1 MVKIV
6 RRRFGRGF
14 VLAAV
19 GAALLTGLALA
30 GGGGDATIEAT
41 QFSVDHTFTGVE
53 VAECP
58 AGKRALG
65 GGVVQ
70 SGQAAGLNVRA
81 SGPLDASGDAL
92 NTKDGDTAKQWYAA
106 VRNFSGADD
115 RVFKVF
121 AICSAASKARI
132 EATKFTLDNG
142 ESGDEF
148 AKCPAGKRAL
158 GGGVVQSGSSAGLF
172 VRASGPLDASG
183 DALDTKDGDKA
194 TQWYAAVVN
203 FSGADDR
210 VFKVFAICAAD
221 TKARIE
227 ATKLTVDDAQTD
239 QEYVKCGQGKRALG
253 GGIVQSGTA
262 DNFSVQTSGPL
273 DASGETLNTIDGD
286 RAKQWYAG
294 VENNSGDDDR
304 VFKVFAICE

>member
-1 MVKIV
+1 MKL
-6 RRRFGRGF
+6 RRRVVSVF
-14 VLAAV
+14 VPAGLGMPLLAA
-19 GAALLTGLALA
+19 LALA
-30 GGGGDATIEAT
+30 GGGSDATIEAT
-41 QFSVDHTFTGVE
+41 QFTVDQTFTGVE
-53 VAECP
+53 AAERP

-92 NTKDGDTAKQWYAA
+92 DTKDGDRATQWYAA
-106 VRNFSGADD
+106 VRNFSGADN

-121 AICSAASKARI
+121 AICSADSRAKI

-142 ESGDEF
+142 ESGEEF
-148 AKCPAGKRAL
+148 AKCSAGRRAL

-183 DALDTKDGDKA
+183 DALDTKDGDEAK
-194 TQWYAAVVN
+194 QWYAALVN

-221 TKARIE
+221 SKARIE

-286 RAKQWYAG
+286 KAKQWYAG

-304 VFKVFAICE
+304 VFKAFAICE